1 MKNNEIKL
9 KKSICYSL
17 FIKGAWTR
25 DYFLKSYKGY
35 NFIIDNIKFDIF
47 KGQYGWQVNWQ
58 GTLIK
63 HYGKLKELK
72 AEILKDNNFINLL
85 EQIKQGKI
93 QPNPIY
99 IKLIK
104 ELEAKDEQSN
114 K

>member
-1 MKNNEIKL
+1 MKKNEIKL

-58 GTLIK
+58 GLLIENYETLK
-63 HYGKLKELK
+63 KLKN
-72 AEILKDNNFINLL
+72 AILEDRRFINLI

-93 QPNPIY
+93 QPNPKY
-99 IKLIK
+99 LELINQM
-104 ELEAKDEQSN
+104 EAKNEI
-114 K
+114 